1 MTVNCIWIVTIV
13 TLMGLLLYFVNNN
26 FINFILWKWLLQSDS
41 RNITSVIIVL
51 HCFWLL
57 LFVMY
62 KVVNNIA
69 PTIVSELFS
78 FWNVN
83 YNLRSGSQ
91 LHQPFANTVWNGQ
104 KTISYLGQKSEIWCQ
119 RNAFKREIKQWV
131 PNNCPRRICKN
142 YLPNIGFI

>member
-1 MTVNCIWIVTIV
+1 MTVNCIWIVTIE
-13 TLMGLLLYFVNNN
+13 TLMSLLLYFVNNN

-62 KVVNNIA
+62 KIVNNIA
-69 PTIVSELFS
+69 PTIVLELFS

-83 YNLRSGSQ
+83 YNLWSGSQ
-91 LHQPFANTVWNGQ
+91 LYQPFANTVWNGQ

-131 PNNCPRRICKN
+131 PKNCPRRICKN